1 MSLTNPIDP
10 ATAARHYLDKS
21 DDPGHGPDSDCELCL
36 FHTNEDTPDE
46 DPHGYAS
53 DLEPTY
59 YLRDGKLRSTDEDVA
74 DETAPAPTFTDAE
87 TATILAALR
96 CLQDRCRT
104 SAYSRGEIEDIAT
117 NFNTVTP
124 LDNGQI
130 DALCERINCGPQT
143 PAPAPPAMPV
153 CEHCGKVKGRH
164 TSAGRCKDTEA
175 QTFWQVADRE
185 PPVPTPDAPAL
196 LSAAAA
202 AQTAFWQAMTALEAA
217 TGLDLESTSDLAGMT
232 VQDLIDSYG
241 PDGLEQA

>member
-74 DETAPAPTFTDAE
+74 DETAPAP
-87 TATILAALR
+87 
-96 CLQDRCRT
+96 
-104 SAYSRGEIEDIAT
+104 
-117 NFNTVTP
+117 
-124 LDNGQI
+124 
-130 DALCERINCGPQT
+130 
-143 PAPAPPAMPV
+143 PAMPV
-153 CEHCGKVKGRH
+153 CEHCGTVKERH

-217 TGLDLESTSDLAGMT
+217 TGLDLENTSDLAGMT